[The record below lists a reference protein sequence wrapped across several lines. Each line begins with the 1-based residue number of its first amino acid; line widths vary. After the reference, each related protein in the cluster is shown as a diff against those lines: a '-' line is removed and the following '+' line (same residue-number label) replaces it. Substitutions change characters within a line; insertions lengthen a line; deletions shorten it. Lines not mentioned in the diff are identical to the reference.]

1 MPHAIAQAQGAIR
14 AVGAALGFDSSRP
27 EEAAS
32 AAVPQPRNED
42 SPGAPAVDAAPAGT
56 VDGTPPSG
64 SVSPSEDASTEVLS
78 SPVVTPSPSAGVP
91 SSPTPV
97 PASSHGASDEPQTAG
112 VVGASVG
119 PASGI
124 LAPDAASGHAGQ
136 ALPTPVR
143 PSAGGAVLDL
153 AAPPPPSSPRQR
165 CQSPASPPDSPH
177 DPSRFCRTNSRY
189 AVPPIE
195 PVPSARESASAY
207 ALEGVVQ
214 GASDSAVRRL
224 EAFNERYFT
233 NLAHLMVGLV
243 RCPPLRVDPDLDRRL
258 EGAHDLDNIVHAV
271 APGANTPPANWDT
284 EMEILRVDV
293 RYHREQLRECEKW
306 LYKETDLRRQ
316 AESLCASISNER
328 NEAVEEANTL
338 REERDEVT
346 RPAALAAVS
355 LQKSADIIDLLKA
368 RIGKYDK
375 KLEEARKTVRND
387 RLKIKKGLS
396 DLTSCLKTFRQYLEA
411 RQRDRES
418 GCLVDHGTDTTLPE
432 GFQALLDQVRSIQ
445 LHPTETSAGSK
456 RPANPSA
463 TAAHADHESDSSS
476 DESSEDSDVVFIEP
490 PSKRRKRSSTSP
502 KSKKKRTSSHSAS
515 KVQSPSR
522 RKSRLGKPSVELRSK
537 SGSST
542 AEGANSAPPPGHTEA
557 SSGVIAEPQR
567 PAGDQ
572 SAPVAP
578 PPSALPAVTIPSS
591 TAGYTPP
598 PSPCRSSAS
607 VASPSLPGSPP
618 TAPSVAKSA
627 RDSPFEA
634 AVVIPPRRDGRPVR
648 PASTVASL
656 QSKSAVEPENA
667 SDAVVLGSSSSRSSP
682 TARFVAGRDAG
693 DGFVYG
699 SPSMTFET
707 MVIGPKAR
715 ASKPAKAA
723 KAKSAKAKS
732 SKAAK
737 PPKVV
742 KPPRVV
748 KHSVPSWKPSSSPSS
763 RALRPEGS
771 PPSRSKPSST
781 KTPKKHSDS
790 ASQVLDP
797 PFTAP
802 GAKECWT
809 MIMEIR
815 VPKSIP
821 VSVLVQCSVDGIK
834 AFANWTDPDHPY
846 QRLLASLPD
855 EPCLVDASEF
865 MPDKTIS
872 IRAAGVAIVVKLWRQ
887 FRGKSFGPTEKDEL
901 GFALYERGH
910 WVATASVERWLQQ
923 LAAILGET
931 SELYL
936 AILAA
941 WTEYARDRNARADS
955 LRLQIPKRLW
965 TWCLPDADGEVS
977 CSPEVLF
984 EPSILLYSLEPLPW
998 APGSADWVK
1007 EVLAVDGHE
1016 PWRNCWVDVP
1026 AAHPYNT
1033 SFAPC
1038 NPKAPLSVPTGFNF
1052 QQVASAVQVD
1062 SSLDPCDVTAQWV
1075 QDYTEYHGPRPA
1087 AEGEEEDDE
1096 VLSEGNLSDVSAASG
1111 SSKGSSSKHSSL
1123 SRAPPAQ
1130 SNGGGVGAEGA
1141 DDSAGSAAEDEESP
1155 GESSS
1160 KPPRAAIRLDVLA
1173 KVATSSK

>member
-14 AVGAALGFDSSRP
+14 AVGAALGFDSNRP
-27 EEAAS
+27 EEAAGV
-32 AAVPQPRNED
+32 AVPQPSDEG
-42 SPGAPAVDAAPAGT
+42 SSGAPAVDIDAPSPDSA
-56 VDGTPPSG
+56 
-64 SVSPSEDASTEVLS
+64 SPSEDASTEVLS
-78 SPVVTPSPSAGVP
+78 SPVVTPSSSAGVP
-91 SSPTPV
+91 SSPTSV
-97 PASSHGASDEPQTAG
+97 PASAHGASDEPQAAG
-112 VVGASVG
+112 AAGAPVG

-124 LAPDAASGHAGQ
+124 LAPEAASGRAGQ
-136 ALPTPVR
+136 APPTPVR
-143 PSAGGAVLDL
+143 PLAGGAVLNL
-153 AAPPPPSSPRQR
+153 APPSTPSSPRQR
-165 CQSPASPPDSPH
+165 CQSPVSPPNSPH

-189 AVPPIE
+189 AVPPVE
-195 PVPSARESASAY
+195 PVSSARESASAY

-214 GASDSAVRRL
+214 DASDSAVRRL

-258 EGAHDLDNIVHAV
+258 EGAHDLDIIVHAV

-328 NEAVEEANTL
+328 NEAVEEASTL

-346 RPAALAAVS
+346 RQAALAAVS

-432 GFQALLDQVRSIQ
+432 GFQTLLDQVRSIQ

-456 RPANPSA
+456 RPATSSA
-463 TAAHADHESDSSS
+463 AAAHADREADSSS
-476 DESSEDSDVVFIEP
+476 DESSEDSDVVFVEP
-490 PSKRRKRSSTSP
+490 PPKRRKGSSTSP
-502 KSKKKRTSSHSAS
+502 KSKKKRASSHSAS

-522 RKSRLGKPSVELRSK
+522 RKSRLGKPSVDLPSK
-537 SGSST
+537 SSPST
-542 AEGANSAPPPGHTEA
+542 AEGANSAPPPGHTEV
-557 SSGVIAEPQR
+557 SSGVVAELQG
-567 PAGDQ
+567 AASDQ
-572 SAPVAP
+572 SVPVAP
-578 PPSALPAVTIPSS
+578 PPSALPAVAIPSS
-591 TAGYTPP
+591 TAGCTPP
-598 PSPCRSSAS
+598 PSTRRPETSA
-607 VASPSLPGSPP
+607 ASLSLPSPP
-618 TAPSVAKSA
+618 SATPSVAKSA

-656 QSKSAVEPENA
+656 QSKSAVERENA
-667 SDAVVLGSSSSRSSP
+667 PDAVVIGSNPSASSSSARS
-682 TARFVAGRDAG
+682 VAGQDAG
-693 DGFVYG
+693 DGFVY
-699 SPSMTFET
+699 SSQPMTFET
-707 MVIGPKAR
+707 MVIGSKAR

-723 KAKSAKAKS
+723 KGKSAKAKP
-732 SKAAK
+732 SKVAK
-737 PPKVV
+737 PPKAV

-748 KHSVPSWKPSSSPSS
+748 KHSVPSRKPSSSPSS
-763 RALRPEGS
+763 CALRPEGS
-771 PPSRSKPSST
+771 PPSRNKPSST

-815 VPKSIP
+815 VPKSIS

-834 AFANWTDPDHPY
+834 AFANWTDPEHPY

-855 EPCLVDASEF
+855 EPCLFDASEF

-872 IRAAGVAIVVKLWRQ
+872 IRAAGVAIVVKLWGQ
-887 FRGKSFGPTEKDEL
+887 FRGKSFGPTEKDDL

-931 SELYL
+931 SSLFL

-941 WTEYARDRNARADS
+941 WTEYARDRNACADR

-998 APGSADWVK
+998 TPVSADWVK

-1038 NPKAPLSVPTGFNF
+1038 NPKAPLFVPTGFNF

-1075 QDYTEYHGPRPA
+1075 QDYTDYHGPRPA
-1087 AEGEEEDDE
+1087 SETEEEDDE
-1096 VLSEGNLSDVSAASG
+1096 VLSEGDLSDASAAGG
-1111 SSKGSSSKHSSL
+1111 SSEKAASKHSSL
-1123 SRAPPAQ
+1123 SHTPPVQ
-1130 SNGGGVGAEGA
+1130 DDGGAGAEEA

-1155 GESSS
+1155 DESAS

-1173 KVATSSK
+1173 TVATTSK